1 MAYFGACTGAGV
13 ASGTTGNNDA
23 SFLFWRAYTCPDTGT
38 QHLSMLES
46 MVNSNGATDV
56 DIRLGIYNSAG
67 TALLAQTGVIRLAT
81 SSTDTW
87 QGEAVSVDLVG
98 GTDYILA
105 WTVKAG
111 TGAYTTHADETRSDG
126 SIKDTD
132 YTAGLP
138 TPLPAPIGTYVMY
151 PIRAY
156 VEAEGGAVDSN
167 FIFSRW

>member
-1 MAYFGACTGAGV
+1 
-13 ASGTTGNNDA
+13 
-23 SFLFWRAYTCPDTGT
+23 
-38 QHLSMLES
+38 MLES
-46 MVNSNGATDV
+46 MVNSNNAADV

-67 TALLAQTGVIRLAT
+67 TALLAETGVIRLAT

-105 WTVKAG
+105 WTVH
-111 TGAYTTHADETRSDG
+111 TGNNVYTTHADETRSDG
-126 SIKDTD
+126 SYKGTD

-138 TPLPAPIGTYVMY
+138 ASLPAPDGTYVMY

-156 VEAEGGAVDSN
+156 VEAAGGAVDSN